1 MTSYIIVGKN
11 SAENEQKALSLCH
24 EKTIDQFD
32 ITYITSEKDSLGIEA
47 IKKMQEKVLLM
58 PLRGKDK
65 AVIIPGA
72 DLLTIPAQ
80 NALLKLLEEP
90 PAHTYIFLLTEN
102 LDSLL
107 GTIKSRCQIIKTLTT
122 TATVSAQEAEMLMAT
137 YLEWTKQSIGSALK
151 TAEKMAK
158 DKDESIRILGS
169 MMQQCRYSM
178 LKHIT
183 SGNSLEKI
191 PEHLKLTQAAITTL
205 QKTNASARLTLE
217 HLFLSLRV

>member
-1 MTSYIIVGKN
+1 MTSYIITGKN
-11 SAENEQKALSLCH
+11 NAENEQMALSLCH
-24 EKTIDQFD
+24 DKTIDQFD
-32 ITYITSEKDSLGIEA
+32 ITFITSEKDSLGIEV
-47 IKKMQEKVLLM
+47 IKKMQERVFLM

-107 GTIKSRCQIIKTLTT
+107 GTIRSRCQIIKTVTT
-122 TATVSAQEAEMLMAT
+122 TPVLNSEDAEMLMST
-137 YLEWTKQSIGSALK
+137 YLEWTKQNIGSALK

-158 DKDESIRILGS
+158 ERDESIRILGS
-169 MMQQCRYSM
+169 MLQQCRYNM
-178 LKHIT
+178 LERIAAGSSPDK
-183 SGNSLEKI
+183 L
-191 PEHLKLTQAAITTL
+191 PEHLKLTQTAIITL

-217 HLFLSLRV
+217 HLLLSLRV

>member
-1 MTSYIIVGKN
+1 MTSYIIAGKSN
-11 SAENEQKALSLCH
+11 DENEQRALSLCR

-32 ITYITSEKDSLGIEA
+32 ITYITSEKESLGIEA
-47 IKKMQEKVLLM
+47 IKKMQEKVFLM

-90 PAHTYIFLLTEN
+90 PSHTYIFLLTDN

-107 GTIKSRCQIIKTLTT
+107 GTIKSRCQILKIA
-122 TATVSAQEAEMLMAT
+122 TAPSSLSAHEAEALEST
-137 YLEWTKQSIGSALK
+137 YSEWTKQSIGSALK

-158 DKDESIRILGS
+158 DKQECISALESLV
-169 MMQQCRYSM
+169 QQCRIIM
-178 LKHIT
+178 LEQIKSGT
-183 SGNSLEKI
+183 SPDKI
-191 PEHLKLTQAAITTL
+191 PDHLRQIQTTITTL
-205 QKTNASARLTLE
+205 GKTNASARLTLE
-217 HLFLSLRV
+217 HLFLGLRV